1 MATIPGLA
9 RTCCLLTALLFLLA
23 DCSGSRGVSNDAG
36 GDAGRAGKGGTGGAI
51 GAGGQSAGSG
61 GRSGTATGGSNGIGG
76 RAGQGGTQNGGGG
89 VAVASGG
96 AGGSA
101 VASGGAGGSAV
112 ASGGAGGSA
121 VASGGAGGSAVAS
134 GGAGGSAVASGGAG
148 GSAVASGGAGGSA
161 VVHDRCAD
169 PGRVEFANGR
179 ITISDDTSRASDE
192 FPTLA
197 CGGGHFV
204 AGLKGRQ
211 LYYRFTVRAGLKYE
225 LRLQSFSHNYDP
237 DIFYVF
243 PAAST
248 CTVDAIQSACMSG
261 GQIGTA
267 STWPVPGEIIT
278 FVPRDPGDYIVAVD
292 TDWPGPGGPFALDI
306 FEFCGTSSPTG
317 CKVETCTSS
326 LVGTC
331 AGNVLTICAD
341 GTGYVMND
349 CAASGSTC
357 FKGVCQPTVVDF
369 VGSLGSRT
377 ITSATAADSTSIFNF
392 YAVTTKRTLTQ
403 IDQLTYQGSAIPLTW
418 GVFEATAQAGPYNAI
433 LSKKTISNN
442 AASGASESSGPINV
456 PLVAGRYYAIGV
468 ALPTGATYE
477 VGQEKMSPLLPE
489 ATFFGQLISA
499 TTVPGP
505 PPSPSIAYAAPSTI
519 AFPQRLTTT
528 L

>member
-1 MATIPGLA
+1 
-9 RTCCLLTALLFLLA
+9 
-23 DCSGSRGVSNDAG
+23 V
-36 GDAGRAGKGGTGGAI
+36 
-51 GAGGQSAGSG
+51 
-61 GRSGTATGGSNGIGG
+61 
-76 RAGQGGTQNGGGG
+76 
-89 VAVASGG
+89 
-96 AGGSA
+96 
-101 VASGGAGGSAV
+101 
-112 ASGGAGGSA
+112 
-121 VASGGAGGSAVAS
+121 
-134 GGAGGSAVASGGAG
+134 
-148 GSAVASGGAGGSA
+148 
-161 VVHDRCAD
+161 
-169 PGRVEFANGR
+169 NGR

-225 LRLQSFSHNYDP
+225 LRLQSLNHDYDP

-248 CTVDAIQSACMSG
+248 CTVGAIQSACTSG
-261 GQIGTA
+261 GDIGTA
-267 STWPVPGEIIT
+267 STWPAPGELIT

-292 TDWPGPGGPFALDI
+292 TDWPGPGGPFTLDI

-317 CKVETCTSS
+317 CKVEACTSS

-341 GTGYVMND
+341 GTGSVMND

-369 VGSLGSRT
+369 VGSLGRT
-377 ITSATAADSTSIFNF
+377 ITPTTTATDTSAFNF
-392 YAVTTKRTLTQ
+392 YAVSTKRTLTQ
-403 IDQLTYQGSAIPLTW
+403 IDQLKYQGSAIPLTW
-418 GVFEATAQAGPYNAI
+418 VVFEATAQAGPYNAI
-433 LSKKTISNN
+433 LSKKTISSNVS
-442 AASGASESSGPINV
+442 SGASESSGPINV
-456 PLVAGRYYAIGV
+456 PLIAGRYYAIGV

-477 VGQEKMSPLLPE
+477 LGRELMSPLLPE

-499 TTVPGP
+499 TTLLGP
-505 PPSPSIAYAAPSTI
+505 PSWPSIVYPAPSTF
-519 AFPQRLTTT
+519 AFPQLLTTT